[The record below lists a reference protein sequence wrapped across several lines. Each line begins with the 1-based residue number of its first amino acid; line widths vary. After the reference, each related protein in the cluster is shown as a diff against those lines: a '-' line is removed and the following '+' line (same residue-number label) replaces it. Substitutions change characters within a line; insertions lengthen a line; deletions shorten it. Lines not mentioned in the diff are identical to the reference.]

1 MNDINLQPTID
12 HGYLVHIAIKSYNLA
27 DSKDFYCNCIGATVF
42 RELNDRITFGILNI
56 QLVTHLTK
64 NNDFST
70 SASFYPNHFG
80 LTFLSQELIEAMYE
94 KSLAYNIKSIYSK
107 LDYRFKG
114 RKDEHM
120 TFSLIDPSQNF
131 VEFKYYTKLK
141 FPF

>member
-1 MNDINLQPTID
+1 MNKTDFLPTID
-12 HGYLVHIAIKSYNLA
+12 QGYLVHIAIKSYNLA
-27 DSKDFYCNCIGATVF
+27 DSKDFYSNCIGATVF

-56 QLVTHLTK
+56 QLVTHLT
-64 NNDFST
+64 NDNDLSK
-70 SASFYPNHFG
+70 SPSFYPNHFG
-80 LTFLSQELIEAMYE
+80 LTFLTRDRIEGMYE

-114 RKDEHM
+114 RKDEHL

-131 VEFKYYTKLK
+131 IEFKYYTKLE